1 MGRFTIHPYAK
12 LRYTLSHP
20 YHRASCTFLPHS
32 FQPPHLC
39 GQLTDYSCEHVPTT
53 YGTYDITNQKKDITT
68 STRPATCA
76 LLASRVPNHRDG
88 SGRNDQGVSI
98 GKFRSSF
105 VAPYYMDVRYIHTHY
120 NRIYHR
126 RRRTGDQRLLQEVF
140 SAAKVPRLMP
150 PGRTSEHKR
159 PPSPRT

>member
-12 LRYTLSHP
+12 PRYTLSHP

-53 YGTYDITNQKKDITT
+53 YGTYDIIIKKKDITT
-68 STRPATCA
+68 STRSATCA
-76 LLASRVPNHRDG
+76 LLAESKITATEADATF
-88 SGRNDQGVSI
+88 DQGVSI

-105 VAPYYMDVRYIHTHY
+105 VAPYYMDVRYTHTHTTTEFT
-120 NRIYHR
+120 IDDDEL
-126 RRRTGDQRLLQEVF
+126 GISDCSKKSSVRL
-140 SAAKVPRLMP
+140 KY
-150 PGRTSEHKR
+150 PG
-159 PPSPRT
+159 

>member
-53 YGTYDITNQKKDITT
+53 YGTYDIIIKKRHHDIYKIGDMR
-68 STRPATCA
+68 STC
-76 LLASRVPNHRDG
+76 RVQNHRDG